1 MTSNAWAMMLII
13 AMQALLFHAM
23 PRFSRPDILF
33 AVTVPE
39 AFASDVG
46 RTLVAR
52 YRAIVWTAAA
62 AALAVSLLIPTP
74 PVSGRGPF
82 LTMAVV
88 AGNMIVGL
96 CAWLVGEPEGT
107 RPCRSAR

>member
-1 MTSNAWAMMLII
+1 MMLGI

-39 AFASDVG
+39 AFASCGG
-46 RTLVAR
+46 RALVAR
-52 YRAIVWTAAA
+52 YRAIVWTGAAA
-62 AALAVSLLIPTP
+62 AIAASVLISAP
-74 PVSGRGPF
+74 PVSERGAF

-88 AGNMIVGL
+88 AGNMIGRPVRV
-96 CAWLVGEPEGT
+96 AVGEPEGA
-107 RPCRSAR
+107 RPCRRAC